1 MLVSGTA
8 VVTGTNGTIV
18 FTGIAT
24 YTSLTQSISAT
35 HEAEKALVKDQD
47 GNDTTVVCC
56 NEGYKITIQLVPA
69 DNTVANAVANA
80 VDQAIAPPLCA
91 RVTLA
96 GFVLPFLNDTK
107 WVYLGGCTF
116 DLDNNS
122 NPVRVNLPIEKR
134 VANDL
139 ALEVTVIP
147 SP

>member
-8 VVTGTNGTIV
+8 VVTGVTGTIV
-18 FTGIAT
+18 FSGVAT

-35 HEAEKALVKDQD
+35 HEAEKALVKDAD

-56 NEGYKITIQLVPA
+56 NEGYKLTIHLIPA
-69 DNTVANAVANA
+69 DTAVSNSVANAVAQA
-80 VDQAIAPPLCA
+80 VAPPLCS

-96 GFVLPFLNDTK
+96 GFPLPFLNAAD
-107 WVYLGGCTF
+107 WVYLGGATF

-134 VANDL
+134 TANDL
-139 ALEVTVIP
+139 SLVVNA
-147 SP
+147 